1 MVLVATLGACGGSG
15 DADRVAG
22 IPPAAAAVVDPAAP
36 GAPGAG
42 GVPAAAKGNAAA
54 VPGQVTAPGDA
65 TAKVPA
71 GAAKKPD
78 KASKAAGGAAA
89 SGAGK
94 AGGSA
99 PASGA
104 GNAGG
109 SAPADGVTSQAK
121 QLDAKAAAYTVPAAK
136 AAPLSPVL
144 IGNLGTYSGVGGILN
159 QGTQASLRIWA
170 AWVNARGGLNG
181 HPVKV
186 ESYDDQGDPSTA
198 VSFAK
203 QLQSK
208 GVFAFLWNYTLFTS
222 ATLIPAI
229 SKMGIPEIG
238 GDDFDPAMWTT
249 PYMFPQNAPVR
260 TQVGAASAYGASL
273 GKKVGAIWWCI
284 EASVCKRAQETDD
297 ANGAMEAGG
306 VKPVLNV
313 SVSLTQP
320 SYLSQCSTAKAK
332 GVQFI
337 MAHLDGAS
345 LIRAKRDCKQIGYNP
360 LMCNVA
366 GAVTPQI
373 LTAEET
379 KGPEAMCF
387 SVAPFAWWA
396 SDTPME
402 KAFHDAIAKF
412 APETPSTFGS
422 SGVWAAGEILR
433 SSSTFLSAKPTRE
446 ELLKGLYSVKDET
459 FGGLTLPLTYAPNA
473 SLDKPLP
480 YFNCAYVAVV
490 SDQGQWSFA
499 PGKKLYCVSRVTDFR
514 KI

>member
-1 MVLVATLGACGGSG
+1 VTASG
-15 DADRVAG
+15 DAA
-22 IPPAAAAVVDPAAP
+22 
-36 GAPGAG
+36 
-42 GVPAAAKGNAAA
+42 
-54 VPGQVTAPGDA
+54 
-65 TAKVPA
+65 AKVPA
-71 GAAKKPD
+71 GPAKQADTAGDTAGDTKAAG
-78 KASKAAGGAAA
+78 AGKAAGGKAAGA
-89 SGAGK
+89 GDAAGGKAAGAGK
-94 AGGSA
+94 AGGA
-99 PASGA
+99 PP
-104 GNAGG
+104 AGG
-109 SAPADGVTSQAK
+109 TVSLAER
-121 QLDAKAAAYTVPAAK
+121 LDAEAAAYKVPAEK
-136 AAPLSPVL
+136 TAALSPVL

-159 QGTQASLRIWA
+159 QGTQAALRIWA

-181 HPVKV
+181 HPVNV
-186 ESYDDQGDPSTA
+186 ESFDDQGDPSTA

-208 GVFAFLWNYTLFTS
+208 GVLAFLWNYTLFTS
-222 ATLIPAI
+222 GTLIPAI
-229 SKMGIPEIG
+229 AKMGIPDIG

-260 TQVGAASAYGASL
+260 TQVGAAAAYGASL
-273 GKKVGAIWWCI
+273 GKTVGAVWWCV
-284 EASVCKRAQETDD
+284 EAQVCMRAQQTDD

-306 VKPVLNV
+306 VKPVMNV

-366 GAVTPQI
+366 GAVTPQL
-373 LTAEET
+373 LTTDVT

-396 SDTPME
+396 QDTPMQ
-402 KAFHDAIAKF
+402 KAFHAAIARF
-412 APETPSTFGS
+412 APGTPSTFGS

-433 SSSTFLSAKPTRE
+433 SSATFLSAKPTRD
-446 ELLKGLYSVKDET
+446 ELLRGLYSVKDET
-459 FGGLTLPLTYAPNA
+459 FGGLTLPLTYAPDA
-473 SLDKPLP
+473 SFDKPLP
-480 YFNCAYVAVV
+480 YFNCAYVAVI
-490 SDQGQWSFA
+490 SEQGQWSYA
-499 PGKKLYCVSRVTDFR
+499 PGKKFYCVSRVTDFH